1 MKAYS
6 WKCKDKAEESAET
19 PERDPIRFK
28 KTVEQGKSYLK
39 TDVSRHYIATSR
51 KAKGK

>member
-1 MKAYS
+1 MTSYI
-6 WKCKDKAEESAET
+6 WKCKDQAEESPET
-19 PERDPIRFK
+19 PEREPIRFE